1 MWAIL
6 SAHWATSRL
15 SQEGV
20 FWGFLSSRS
29 DAGEFGSI

>member
-6 SAHWATSRL
+6 FVHWLLPGL

-20 FWGFLSSRS
+20 FWGFLSSGS
-29 DAGEFGSI
+29 DAGEFGNI